1 MPRTTVAAILLLAL
15 FAAAWFLLSPV
26 TALLYLSTGLATAV
40 IVLGLNIQWGYAGL
54 FNAGVLGFIALGGYA
69 VVFVS
74 VPPVPEALAAGGDEL
89 LVAAGKLALSLV
101 ALYLLARTKAVLPAS
116 VVHVLQVAAALAAYL
131 WIQPEFMAA
140 VDAIESAQTAD
151 RTMQGFIGGLGM
163 PVLAGWAAGGV
174 LAGVVAWFI
183 GKVTLG
189 LRSDYL
195 AIATLGIAEIISAFL
210 KNADWLT
217 RGTLTVSPI
226 DWPVPTPRELNTMLE
241 GTGGIDLAW
250 LGIDAGQSGTAIGRM
265 LFIIVAALL
274 LIALVAMME
283 RALHSP
289 WGRMMRAIRDND
301 TAAAAMGKNVVR
313 RQLEV
318 FVLGAILMGIGGA
331 MLVSLNTLFDPS
343 AYLPPRYTFLI
354 WVMMI
359 IGGSGNNFGAVFG
372 AIFVYMLWEMA
383 EPVAQVLF
391 LGGADLLQSIFPG
404 FEPPADLASRASQM
418 RVIVIGLAL
427 IITMRYA
434 PRGVIP
440 ER

>member
-241 GTGGIDLAW
+241 GTGGIDRR
-250 LGIDAGQSGTAIGRM
+250 GSVSTPGK
-265 LFIIVAALL
+265 AA
-274 LIALVAMME
+274 
-283 RALHSP
+283 P
-289 WGRMMRAIRDND
+289 
-301 TAAAAMGKNVVR
+301 
-313 RQLEV
+313 
-318 FVLGAILMGIGGA
+318 
-331 MLVSLNTLFDPS
+331 PS
-343 AYLPPRYTFLI
+343 AACCSSSSPRCC
-354 WVMMI
+354 
-359 IGGSGNNFGAVFG
+359 
-372 AIFVYMLWEMA
+372 
-383 EPVAQVLF
+383 
-391 LGGADLLQSIFPG
+391 
-404 FEPPADLASRASQM
+404 
-418 RVIVIGLAL
+418 
-427 IITMRYA
+427 
-434 PRGVIP
+434 
-440 ER
+440 